1 MSDFNF
7 LIIKIE
13 DMKTFYKLIRCF
25 FTILFITLIGSSC
38 SESFLDE
45 QLKTQRNIDHFNTE
59 EGIADAVVALHNDFR
74 YLFNRERGYCHTMY
88 GTDEFTVG
96 GDNSNHDWNDYTSN
110 LSPLVV
116 AINSNTIPMND
127 VWDNMYRTINLANIV
142 LDKVDEVVA
151 NEANRTRYKA
161 EASFVRAYSYFFLVQ
176 QYGGVVLKLRPSEG
190 VERYFVRSSRQ
201 ECVNQIIEDF
211 RVAYAGLPAVE
222 PAEGRL
228 YKDVAAHFLAKALL
242 YRVSEINDE
251 WNSTHKTSDLAE
263 IITLCDEVISKH
275 PLATNFSEL
284 FDFQSPDG
292 PNEFLPEIIFSAQF
306 TNVTPAAEGN
316 SYHLYFVSQYNN
328 LTGFTRDIA
337 GGREYQ
343 RLRPSRYLLDVFDRT
358 NDSRIWK
365 SFRTKSSLNN
375 SNTTGQLSGTDP
387 NSGKNYT
394 YELGD
399 LGLIYILNDKADTRF
414 STSTSLIKN
423 HTGVYYYNPYSGK
436 PTPHTYVLNLAEGDD
451 HFLSVGFKN
460 RFPSLNKW
468 YDGSRP
474 NHNYGDGAR
483 DGILARSAETYLI
496 KAEALIRQE
505 KYNDAIQVINIV
517 RRRAQFKNGEDR
529 ATYTDGGAAYLN
541 NTAGQQNYAD
551 GVKDCSFRNRN
562 SYYESLNI
570 PETTEATDLTNYTVS
585 NLPPEDEAVIAKLGY
600 TSNYDRMMCFL
611 LNERTRELT
620 GEFQRWPD
628 LARTKTLL
636 DRAKAFNI
644 EAAPNITE
652 KHYLRPIPQQFL
664 DAIHNEKGQPLSAE
678 EKKAMQNPGY

>member
-1 MSDFNF
+1 
-7 LIIKIE
+7 
-13 DMKTFYKLIRCF
+13 MKTFYKLIRCF

-551 GVKDCSFRNRN
+551 GVKVCSFRNRN

>member
-1 MSDFNF
+1 
-7 LIIKIE
+7 
-13 DMKTFYKLIRCF
+13 MKTFYKLIRCF

-110 LSPLVV
+110 LSPLIV

-176 QYGGVVLKLRPSEG
+176 QYGGVVLKLKPSEG

-211 RVAYAGLPAVE
+211 RVAYAGLPAAE
-222 PAEGRL
+222 PAKGRL

-251 WNSTHKTSDLAE
+251 WNSTHKTSDLTE

-375 SNTTGQLSGTDP
+375 SNTAGQLSGTDP
-387 NSGKNYT
+387 NSGENYT

-399 LGLIYILNDKADTRF
+399 LGLIYILNDKEDTRF

-436 PTPHTYVLNLAEGDD
+436 PTPHTYVLNLAGGGD

-474 NHNYGDGAR
+474 NHNYENGAR

-529 ATYTDGGAAYLN
+529 AAYTDGGAAYLN

-551 GVKDCSFRNRN
+551 GVKVCSFRNRN

-570 PETTEATDLTNYTVS
+570 EETTEATDLTNYTVS